1 MASSKKL
8 TNILTDLVPKR
19 LATVESSFK
28 KTESSPRK
36 GEKFFLALKINLD
49 IQLKDG
55 KEENAEKT
63 VKIITTGNADVFTGL
78 TDDPNEKRQLAEIVV
93 KVESIYHAHVSTTE
107 EDIKKNSDFFKAQ
120 SSITVYNTIRS
131 LVANTDFYNMPL
143 PLPRD

>member
-1 MASSKKL
+1 MASPKKL

-19 LATVESSFK
+19 LATIESSFK

-36 GEKFFLALKINLD
+36 GEKFFLDLKINLD

-78 TDDPNEKRQLAEIVV
+78 PDDPNEKRQLAEFVV
-93 KVESIYHAHVSTTE
+93 KVESIYQAHANTTE
-107 EDIKKNSDFFKAQ
+107 DDIKKNSDFFKAQ

-143 PLPRD
+143 PLPRE